1 MRLLFTSTSGM
12 GHFNPLVPFIDAA
25 VARGDDVLVV
35 GPPKLKAVLAA
46 RDQAYRIGAAPAE
59 AEVAQFRGLLAKV
72 SPEDAEGMVNREFF
86 GRLCTAAM
94 LPSLEEACDDWRPG
108 LVLHEPCE
116 YSAAVA
122 AGRRGIP
129 HAQVAISL
137 AQVEASV
144 LAHTVPSLEAYGGLI
159 GDQIKASWYL
169 TRFPPSVDPSPYP
182 ATRRFRETGPA
193 DACTPSSVP
202 LPDWWEGNDAPLV
215 YVTFGTMAGGTAA
228 GDAAFRA
235 ALDAVSGLPVRV
247 LLTVGRATDIQA
259 LGDVPANVHVEA
271 WVPQANVLAAATAV
285 VCHGGSGTT
294 FGTLAAGLPLV
305 IVPMFADQPDNARL
319 VESAGAGLAVK
330 PTREP
335 RGRFAVPVPGDA
347 PRIRQ
352 SLESVLADDSYR
364 RAAQGLAAEM
374 SALPTA
380 RDLLG
385 ALQSE
390 LVLAVR
396 KENPRSVRA
405 RFHGR
410 VVEGLVVG
418 HRAGRGDGLGPAF
431 RHRADQ
437 RRVAGAEQAE
447 ARVLL

>member
-12 GHFNPLVPFIDAA
+12 GHFNPLVPLIEAA
-25 VARGDDVLVV
+25 VARGDDVLLV
-35 GPPKLKAVLAA
+35 GPPKLKPVLAA

-59 AEVAQFRGLLAKV
+59 AEAAQFRDLLARA
-72 SPEDAEGMVNREFF
+72 SPEEAEGMVDREFF

-94 LPSLEEACDDWRPG
+94 LPSLEEACDGWRPD
-108 LVLHEPCE
+108 LVLHETCE
-116 YSAAVA
+116 YSAVVA
-122 AGRRGIP
+122 AARRGIP

-137 AQVEASV
+137 AQVEASA
-144 LAHTVPSLEAYGGLI
+144 LAHTVPALEAYGGRI
-159 GDQIKASWYL
+159 GGQIKASGYL

-193 DACTPSSVP
+193 DAGGPPSAP
-202 LPDWWEGNDAPLV
+202 LPDWWEGSNAPLV
-215 YVTFGTMAGGTAA
+215 YVTFGTMAGGTAV

-235 ALDAVSGLPVRV
+235 VLDAVSGLPVRV
-247 LLTVGRATDIQA
+247 LLTAGRATDIQA

-271 WVPQANVLAAATAV
+271 WVPQADVLAAATAV

-305 IVPMFADQPDNARL
+305 IVPMFADQPANARL
-319 VESAGAGLAVK
+319 VESAGAGLAVE
-330 PTREP
+330 PTGEP
-335 RGRFAVPVPGDA
+335 KGRVGVPAPGDA
-347 PRIRQ
+347 PRIRR

-390 LVLAVR
+390 LVLAAQR
-396 KENPRSVRA
+396 ENPR
-405 RFHGR
+405 RFR
-410 VVEGLVVG
+410 L
-418 HRAGRGDGLGPAF
+418 
-431 RHRADQ
+431 
-437 RRVAGAEQAE
+437 
-447 ARVLL
+447 